1 MESKSSVSSSPE
13 GVPGEHI
20 DNIDGIP
27 TTAYDEPNG
36 SHAKRACVQ
45 SETKGAE
52 CISCYA
58 WNKCLNVL
66 STYLY

>member
-1 MESKSSVSSSPE
+1 MESKSSVSGSPE
-13 GVPGEHI
+13 GVSGEHI

-45 SETKGAE
+45 SETKRG
-52 CISCYA
+52 
-58 WNKCLNVL
+58 
-66 STYLY
+66 